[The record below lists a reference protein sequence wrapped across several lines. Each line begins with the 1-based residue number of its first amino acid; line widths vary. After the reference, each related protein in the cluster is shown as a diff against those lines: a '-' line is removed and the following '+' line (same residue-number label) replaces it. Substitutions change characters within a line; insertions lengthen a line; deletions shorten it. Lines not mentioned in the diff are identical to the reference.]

1 MQYKTYKDFDEAY
14 GFAKKAGFQLTEM
27 QVELVEN
34 LASWRKS
41 LNKSEVGCG
50 KTVMATV
57 ASLMLGHEVSVITVP
72 PILITGWAKWLNK
85 VSSGVV
91 VYRGDPRERGKLVPL
106 LKTAR
111 WIICS
116 HAIYRTDFETLK
128 EAVKDRDYELIVDEA
143 HALKNPQ
150 SVLFKKTQLLT
161 AGDIGCQLLTGTP
174 VSKPLDAYSYVKLK
188 HPKVYR
194 SYGHFE
200 AMHVAERDFF
210 KKPTEFCNL
219 DLLASNLNMQTV
231 SANKEEMHGYSL
243 KPLVPD
249 CSYDLD
255 PEHYRLYAKLV
266 DEQLLSFDDGSV
278 IDATT
283 SQKLR
288 QALQQ
293 VVVNWDYFS
302 NDPSKKSAAY
312 DVIDQTLEEI
322 EVSRLD
328 KSKLIIWVQ
337 YKRSARSVLDYC
349 NKLGIKTVAAY
360 SEADTE
366 KSVQAFLEDDKT
378 RILVGNPQSC
388 GAGLNPQHVC
398 SEALFLEMSTVPLYM
413 HQSMGRIDRM
423 GQTRVPRFKFAVAN
437 KTVQT
442 GLLASLLNGD
452 DLMQKVAPTKT
463 SIRAMLLGEI

>member
-1 MQYKTYKDFDEAY
+1 MYKTYKDFDAAY
-14 GFAKKAGFQLTEM
+14 GFAEKAGFQLTEM
-27 QVELVEN
+27 QVRLIEQTVE
-34 LASWRKS
+34 WKKS
-41 LNKSEVGCG
+41 MNKAEVGCG
-50 KTVMATV
+50 KSVMSTVN
-57 ASLMLGHEVSVITVP
+57 SLLQGYAVSVLTVP
-72 PILITGWAKWLNK
+72 PILITGWGKWLNK
-85 VSSGVV
+85 VSSNVTI
-91 VYRGDPRERGKLVPL
+91 YRGDPRERKKLVPS

-116 HAIYRTDFETLK
+116 HAIYRTDFEILRD
-128 EAVKDRDYELIVDEA
+128 AVKDKDYEVIVDEA
-143 HALKNPQ
+143 HFLKNPQ

-161 AGDIGCQLLTGTP
+161 AGNVGCQLLTGTP
-174 VSKPLDAYSYVKLK
+174 VSKPLDAYSYIKLK

-210 KKPTEFCNL
+210 KKPIAFCNL
-219 DLLASNLNMQTV
+219 DLLASNLNLQTV
-231 SANKEEMHGYSL
+231 SANKEEMHGYNL

-293 VVVNWDYFS
+293 VVVNWDYFA

-312 DVIDQTLEEI
+312 DVINQTLEEI
-322 EVSRLD
+322 EVDRLD

-337 YKRSARSVLDYC
+337 YKRTARSVLNYC

-360 SEADTE
+360 SEVDTE
-366 KSVQAFLEDDKT
+366 KSVQAFLEDEYT
-378 RILVGNPQSC
+378 RVLVGNPQSC

-413 HQSMGRIDRM
+413 HQALGRLDRV
-423 GQTRVPRFKFAVAN
+423 GQTRIPRFKFGVAN
-437 KTVQT
+437 RTVQT

-452 DLMQKVAPTKT
+452 DLMQKVTPTKR